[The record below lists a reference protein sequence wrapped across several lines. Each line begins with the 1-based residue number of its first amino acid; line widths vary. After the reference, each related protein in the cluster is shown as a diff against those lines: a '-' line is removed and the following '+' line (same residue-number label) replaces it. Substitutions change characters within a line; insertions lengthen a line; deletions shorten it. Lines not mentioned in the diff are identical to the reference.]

1 LISRPYHKFFNIGE
15 KQETHLNKVNL
26 NEPHVILEK
35 LDGSMIRPIPTSD
48 GFRLATKAGVTDVS
62 INAENFIIDKP
73 HNSAFINKCIQKRTT
88 PIFEWVSRKNRIVVD
103 YPEDNLILTAIRHL
117 NTGEYVLYDSMR
129 QYAESWNIPVVGA
142 ISGDDRDLGNIVEH
156 IRKWKDSEGIVIRF
170 NSGYMAKS
178 KSDDYVLRHKS
189 KEAISQ
195 EKNILKIIIEDS
207 VDDLIPI
214 LTLEDAYRL
223 REFERA
229 FWMSMED
236 VGTDIYDK
244 YKVLDCGQDQKE
256 FAMRV
261 KNETP
266 KHLHNFMFSL
276 RRKLPV
282 RDLLVDQISKS
293 LNTQKAV
300 NDARWM
306 FGGLDWNHS
315 KNCHTDVAR

>member
-1 LISRPYHKFFNIGE
+1 
-15 KQETHLNKVNL
+15 
-26 NEPHVILEK
+26 
-35 LDGSMIRPIPTSD
+35 
-48 GFRLATKAGVTDVS
+48 
-62 INAENFIIDKP
+62 
-73 HNSAFINKCIQKRTT
+73 
-88 PIFEWVSRKNRIVVD
+88 
-103 YPEDNLILTAIRHL
+103 
-117 NTGEYVLYDSMR
+117 MR

-236 VGTDIYDK
+236 VGMDIYDK

-293 LNTQKAV
+293 LNTQKTV

-315 KNCHTDVAR
+315 KNCHTDVARLPTVTAQTKQLQ